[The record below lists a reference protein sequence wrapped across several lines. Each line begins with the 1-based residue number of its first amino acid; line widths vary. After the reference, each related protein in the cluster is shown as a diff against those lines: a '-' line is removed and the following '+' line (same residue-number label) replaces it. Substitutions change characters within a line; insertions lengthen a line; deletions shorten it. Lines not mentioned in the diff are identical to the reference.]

1 MSGPIWSRTSHDG
14 LDLVKKLLCFDPDN
28 RITAQAF
35 IPNPNNFMDV
45 DHIDGNHLNFEL
57 TNLRWV
63 SKSQN
68 MKKVNMKDQKYLNRH
83 EKLKKSGSGYY

>member
-1 MSGPIWSRTSHDG
+1 
-14 LDLVKKLLCFDPDN
+14 
-28 RITAQAF
+28 
-35 IPNPNNFMDV
+35 MDV

-57 TNLRWV
+57 TNLAWA